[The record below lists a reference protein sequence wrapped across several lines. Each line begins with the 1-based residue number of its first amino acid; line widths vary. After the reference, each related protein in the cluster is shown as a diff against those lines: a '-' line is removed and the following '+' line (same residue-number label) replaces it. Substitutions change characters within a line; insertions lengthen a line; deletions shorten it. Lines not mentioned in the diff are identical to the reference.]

1 LTKAAKAIIT
11 EDGAASLQKR
21 IAEFEVEKST
31 PQCTVD
37 NGVEGYSLLLEGNK
51 SLLAERI
58 DFRCRCEDLRVEL
71 VEVRCDAKK
80 RIADLEAKVKFAE
93 ANSIDVP
100 DADEKHLKGFDDEH
114 IRD

>member
-1 LTKAAKAIIT
+1 MVLRHSRNILQSLKWRKAHCNALWIM
-11 EDGAASLQKR
+11 GS
-21 IAEFEVEKST
+21 
-31 PQCTVD
+31 
-37 NGVEGYSLLLEGNK
+37 EGYSLLLEGNK

-58 DFRCRCEDLRVEL
+58 DFRCRCEDLWVEL

-100 DADEKHLKGFDDEH
+100 VADEKHLKGFDDEH